1 MRSAFVV
8 ILAILLAC
16 PPGVFGAPE
25 EGVVQGTVTVDGRP
39 LSGMDLSLVN
49 VGTGSVHT
57 ARSGTGG
64 DFELSL
70 VPGSYVIA
78 GDSRAGL
85 SVTRAPAVV
94 RVEAGQVASA
104 DLEFVALSVP
114 ASQVPP
120 DTPEEPGAAIM
131 HDEIRC
137 MLAGE
142 FPIMDAGV
150 EPAEAVVRARVYFR
164 SALSDEWYF
173 VEMNQENAIFRGW
186 LPRPQI
192 AASPITYYIQATTT
206 DFGESRTGEVP
217 ARVVEFEDDCE
228 DDPMAAYGTPPAD
241 LTVFSA
247 STGAVAGLPT
257 GFAVGGGLA
266 LGAGAI
272 AALAAGAA
280 AAGVAASQVV
290 ADDTPTPT
298 PVPTATP
305 IPATPT
311 PTPEPTPTPARLF
324 TLTRLIT
331 PGGSPGRIDCDPPG
345 EPPGEYLSGTR
356 VNCTANGGTTSVT
369 PYTNFRFDHW
379 ELDCASWDQ
388 TATCELVITSD
399 TRILAF
405 FVESRIPLLP

>member
-8 ILAILLAC
+8 TLAILLAC
-16 PPGVFGAPE
+16 PPSVFGAPA
-25 EGVVQGTVTVDGRP
+25 EGAVQGTVTVDGRP

-57 ARSGTGG
+57 TRSGTGG
-64 DFELSL
+64 NFELSL
-70 VPGSYVIA
+70 APGAYVIA
-78 GDSRAGL
+78 GDARAGL

-94 RVEAGQVASA
+94 RVEAGLVASA

-120 DTPEEPGAAIM
+120 ETPEEQGATIQ

-164 SALSDEWYF
+164 SSLSDEWYF
-173 VEMNQENAIFRGW
+173 VEMNQEDLIFRGW

-192 AASPITYYIQATTT
+192 PASPITYYIQVTTT
-206 DFGESRTGEVP
+206 DFGESRTGEVA
-217 ARVVEFEDDCE
+217 ARIVEFEDECE

-247 STGAVAGLPT
+247 STGAAAGIPT

-266 LGAGAI
+266 LGAGAL

-280 AAGVAASQVV
+280 AAGVAATQLPE
-290 ADDTPTPT
+290 DTPTPT
-298 PVPTATP
+298 PTPTP

-311 PTPEPTPTPARLF
+311 PTPEPTPTPGELF
-324 TLTRLIT
+324 TLNRDIV
-331 PGGSPGRIDCDPPG
+331 PRGAPAGIECVPPGDPPDMYPFGGSG
-345 EPPGEYLSGTR
+345 
-356 VNCTANGGTTSVT
+356 SVT
-369 PYTNFRFDHW
+369 PPTSFRFDHW
-379 ELDCASWDQ
+379 EADCQSFGTDNP
-388 TATCELVITSD
+388 CSLVINRNSTVRAVFLEVP
-399 TRILAF
+399 T
-405 FVESRIPLLP
+405 PLLP